1 MKSLLLYV
9 EKWYFCLNLFYVAL
23 LQISSHTLYK
33 ILLCLLVV
41 GVVVYL
47 LPRAGSFQYEIQA
60 GKPWQ
65 YETLLAPYDFP
76 IQKTEDEL
84 EEERIRLKANIPR
97 YFSVNQLVMPA
108 LFDAFDQYVAAL
120 PASEVSN
127 ALFVNWRTT
136 IEAMY
141 SIGVV
146 SFSETLFEEEVALVN
161 NTRKKT
167 IKLTD
172 LYADIDVKNELE
184 NQLTEAGTG
193 ILSDASMQYLLSL
206 ITPNV
211 SYDETLTAQFH
222 SEALAGIVPIRGLV
236 TKGTRII
243 AKGEVVEGEKLK
255 ILQSLQLEYE
265 SQTWTQ
271 SNTAWIILGYTLLVS
286 VPVLL
291 LFVFLWRTRPLVFE
305 NNKRIT
311 FLCVIILLM
320 VLLTKAVVDV
330 NPLYVYA
337 VPICM
342 LPLLMRTFFDTRIA
356 LFSLMIALFLLAFLV
371 PNSFEFMF
379 LQMMAGILAS
389 LTVNDLYRRAKLFIS
404 VGLIVGLYVVS
415 YIAFTL
421 IHDGNLNQLSYDVL
435 LLFVV
440 NGLAILFVQPLIYI
454 FEKVFGLVSD
464 ASLLELSDTNSKL
477 LRELADK
484 APGTFQHSLQVANI
498 AEAAANA
505 IDANT
510 LLTRVGALYHDI
522 GKMKNPVFFS
532 ENQASYSPH
541 DDLSSGVSAKIIIEH
556 VLHGITLARKAKLPD
571 RVIDFIRTHHGTT
584 TVLYF
589 YQQAKQNNVKVAVE
603 QFQYPGP
610 KPFSKETAIVM
621 ISDGVE
627 AASKSLKEPTAEKI
641 IAFIDKIVQRLMDE
655 KQFLAADITL
665 REIETIKK
673 VLVEKL
679 ISSYH
684 LRVAYPE

>member
-1 MKSLLLYV
+1 MS
-9 EKWYFCLNLFYVAL
+9 LFYRFQA
-23 LQISSHTLYK
+23 ILYK
-33 ILLCLLVV
+33 ILLFLFVV

-76 IQKTEDEL
+76 IQKTADEL
-84 EEERIRLKANIPR
+84 EEERTRLKANIPR
-97 YFSVNQLVMPA
+97 YFSVDQEVLPA
-108 LFDAFDQYVAAL
+108 VFDAFDQYVAAL
-120 PASEVSN
+120 PANEASN

-141 SIGVV
+141 TIGVV
-146 SFSETLFEEEVALVN
+146 SFSETLFEEEIALVN
-161 NTRKKT
+161 NTKKKT

-184 NQLTEAGTG
+184 NQLIEAGTG

-211 SYDETLTAQFH
+211 SYDETLTAQFR
-222 SEALAGIVPIRGLV
+222 SEALAGIVSIRGLV

-271 SNTAWIILGYTLLVS
+271 TNTAWIILGYTLLVS

-320 VLLTKAVVDV
+320 VLLTKTVVDV

-342 LPLLMRTFFDTRIA
+342 LPLLLRTFFDTRIA

-541 DDLSSGVSAKIIIEH
+541 DDLSSEVSAKIIIEH

-571 RVIDFIRTHHGTT
+571 RVVDFIRTHHGTT

-589 YQQAKQNNVKVAVE
+589 YQQAKQNNDEVAIE

-641 IAFIDKIVQRLMDE
+641 NAFVDKIVQRLMDE

>member
-1 MKSLLLYV
+1 MS
-9 EKWYFCLNLFYVAL
+9 LFYRFQA
-23 LQISSHTLYK
+23 ILYK

-76 IQKTEDEL
+76 IQKTQVEL
-84 EEERIRLKANIPR
+84 EEERTRLKANIPR
-97 YFSVNQLVMPA
+97 YFSVSQEVVPTVM
-108 LFDAFDQYVAAL
+108 DAFDQYVAAL
-120 PASEVSN
+120 PASEASN
-127 ALFVNWRTT
+127 ALFINWRTT

-141 SIGVV
+141 EIGVV

-161 NTRKKT
+161 STRKKT
-167 IKLTD
+167 IKLGD
-172 LYADIDVKNELE
+172 LYADVDVKNALE
-184 NQLTEAGTG
+184 NQLTEAGLG
-193 ILSDASMQYLLSL
+193 VLSDASIQYLFSL

-211 SYDETLTAQFH
+211 SYDEALTAQFRT
-222 SEALAGIVPIRGLV
+222 EAVAGIVPIRGLV

-271 SNTAWIILGYTLLVS
+271 SNTAWIILGYALLVII
-286 VPVLL
+286 PVLL

-305 NNKRIT
+305 NNKRTT
-311 FLCVIILLM
+311 FLCVNILLM
-320 VLLTKAVVDV
+320 VLLTKVVVDV

-342 LPLLMRTFFDTRIA
+342 LPLLLRTFFDTRIA
-356 LFSLMIALFLLAFLV
+356 LFSLMIALFLIAFLV

-505 IDANT
+505 IGANT

-541 DDLSSGVSAKIIIEH
+541 DDLSSEVSAKIIIEH

-571 RVIDFIRTHHGTT
+571 RVVDFIRTHHGTT

-589 YQQAKQNNVKVAVE
+589 YQQAKQNNVEVDIE

-641 IAFIDKIVQRLMDE
+641 IVFVDKIVQRLMDE
-655 KQFLAADITL
+655 KQFLEANITL

>member
-1 MKSLLLYV
+1 MS
-9 EKWYFCLNLFYVAL
+9 LFYRFQA
-23 LQISSHTLYK
+23 ILYK
-33 ILLCLLVV
+33 ILLFLFVV

-76 IQKTEDEL
+76 IQKTADEL
-84 EEERIRLKANIPR
+84 EEERTRLKANIPR
-97 YFSVNQLVMPA
+97 YFSVDQEVLPA
-108 LFDAFDQYVAAL
+108 VFDAFDQYVAAL
-120 PASEVSN
+120 PANEASN

-141 SIGVV
+141 TIGVV
-146 SFSETLFEEEVALVN
+146 SFSETLFEEEIALVN

-184 NQLTEAGTG
+184 NQLIEAGTG

-206 ITPNV
+206 IMPNV
-211 SYDETLTAQFH
+211 SYDETLTAQFR
-222 SEALAGIVPIRGLV
+222 SEALAGIVSIRGLV

-271 SNTAWIILGYTLLVS
+271 TNTAWIILGYTLLVS

-320 VLLTKAVVDV
+320 VLLTKTVVDV

-342 LPLLMRTFFDTRIA
+342 LPLLLRTFFDTRIA

-541 DDLSSGVSAKIIIEH
+541 DDLSSEVSAKIIIEH

-571 RVIDFIRTHHGTT
+571 RVVDFIRTHHGTT

-589 YQQAKQNNVKVAVE
+589 YQQAKQNNDEVAIE

-641 IAFIDKIVQRLMDE
+641 NAFVDKIVQRLMDE

>member
-1 MKSLLLYV
+1 MS
-9 EKWYFCLNLFYVAL
+9 LFYRFQA
-23 LQISSHTLYK
+23 ILYK
-33 ILLCLLVV
+33 TLLCFFVV
-41 GVVVYL
+41 AMVVYL

-76 IQKTEDEL
+76 IQKTQDEL
-84 EEERIRLKANIPR
+84 EEEETSLKAKIPR
-97 YFSVNQLVMPA
+97 YFSVNQDVLPTI
-108 LFDAFDQYVAAL
+108 LDSFDQYVAEL
-120 PASEVSN
+120 PASEPSN

-136 IEAMY
+136 IETMY
-141 SIGVV
+141 GLGVV

-161 NTRKKT
+161 NTIKKI

-172 LYADIDVKNELE
+172 LYTDIELKNELE
-184 NQLTEAGTG
+184 NQLSETSLN
-193 ILSDASMQYLLSL
+193 ILSDASAQYLFSL
-206 ITPNV
+206 LIPNV
-211 SYDETLTAQFH
+211 SYNETLTTQFR
-222 SEALAGIVPIRGLV
+222 SEAVAGIVPIRGLV

-255 ILQSLQLEYE
+255 ILQSLQLEFE

-271 SNTAWIILGYTLLVS
+271 SNTAWIILGYALLVII
-286 VPVLL
+286 PVLL

-305 NNKRIT
+305 NNKRTT
-311 FLCVIILLM
+311 FLCVNILLM
-320 VLLTKAVVDV
+320 VLLTKVVVDV

-342 LPLLMRTFFDTRIA
+342 LPLLVRTFFDTRMA
-356 LFSLMIALFLLAFLV
+356 LFSLMIALFLIAFLV

-435 LLFVV
+435 LLFVI

-505 IDANT
+505 IGANT

-541 DDLSSGVSAKIIIEH
+541 DDLSSEVSAKIIIEH
-556 VLHGITLARKAKLPD
+556 VLHGITLARKSKLPD
-571 RVIDFIRTHHGTT
+571 RVVDFIRTHHGTT

-589 YQQAKQNNVKVAVE
+589 YQQAKQNNVEVDIE

-627 AASKSLKEPTAEKI
+627 AASKSLKEPTADKI
-641 IAFIDKIVQRLMDE
+641 ISFVDKIVQRLMDE
-655 KQFLAADITL
+655 KQFMEANITL

>member
-1 MKSLLLYV
+1 MS
-9 EKWYFCLNLFYVAL
+9 FFYRFQV
-23 LQISSHTLYK
+23 ILYK
-33 ILLCLLVV
+33 TLLCLLVV

-76 IQKTEDEL
+76 IQKTQDEL
-84 EEERIRLKANIPR
+84 EEEETSLKEKIPR
-97 YFSVNQLVMPA
+97 YFSVNQDILPTI
-108 LFDAFDQYVAAL
+108 LDSFDQYVAEL
-120 PASEVSN
+120 SASEPSN

-136 IEAMY
+136 IETMY
-141 SIGVV
+141 GLGVV

-161 NTRKKT
+161 NTIKKT

-172 LYADIDVKNELE
+172 LYTDIELKNELQ
-184 NQLTEAGTG
+184 NQLSETSLR
-193 ILSDASMQYLLSL
+193 ILSDASIQYLFAL

-211 SYDETLTAQFH
+211 SYDETLTTQFR
-222 SEALAGIVPIRGLV
+222 SEAVAGIVPIRGLV

-255 ILQSLQLEYE
+255 ILQSLQLEFE

-271 SNTAWIILGYTLLVS
+271 SNTAWIILGYALLVII
-286 VPVLL
+286 PVLL

-305 NNKRIT
+305 NNKRTT
-311 FLCVIILLM
+311 FLCVNILLM
-320 VLLTKAVVDV
+320 VLLTKVVVDV

-342 LPLLMRTFFDTRIA
+342 LPLLLRTFFDTRIA
-356 LFSLMIALFLLAFLV
+356 LFSLMIALFLIAFLV

-435 LLFVV
+435 LLFVI

-464 ASLLELSDTNSKL
+464 ASLLELSDTNSKI

-505 IDANT
+505 IGANT

-541 DDLSSGVSAKIIIEH
+541 DDLSSEVSAKIIVEH
-556 VLHGITLARKAKLPD
+556 VLHGITLARKSKLPD
-571 RVIDFIRTHHGTT
+571 RVVDFIRTHHGTT

-589 YQQAKQNNVKVAVE
+589 YQQAKQNNVEVDIE

-627 AASKSLKEPTAEKI
+627 AASKSLKEPTADKI
-641 IAFIDKIVQRLMDE
+641 ISFVDKIIQRLMDE
-655 KQFLAADITL
+655 KQFMEANITL

-673 VLVEKL
+673 VLVDKL

-684 LRVAYPE
+684 LRVAYHE

>member
-1 MKSLLLYV
+1 ML
-9 EKWYFCLNLFYVAL
+9 LFYRYQAAF
-23 LQISSHTLYK
+23 YRAF
-33 ILLCLLVV
+33 LCLFTTA
-41 GVVVYL
+41 VVVYV
-47 LPRAGSFQYEIQA
+47 LPRGASFQYEIQE

-76 IQKTEDEL
+76 IQKSKEEL
-84 EEERIRLKANIPR
+84 SREREALEANVPR
-97 YFSVNQLVMPA
+97 YFIYQNKTLSSVLSV
-108 LFDAFDQYVAAL
+108 FDQYVATL
-120 PASEVSN
+120 PATPEFN
-127 ALFVNWRTT
+127 AILINWRTVLEEIYAKGVLADT
-136 IEAMY
+136 EILIENE
-141 SIGVV
+141 SIALVHDTRQTNV
-146 SFSETLFEEEVALVN
+146 LISDLFSEREAKEDLVKQLALFG
-161 NTRKKT
+161 
-167 IKLTD
+167 TD
-172 LYADIDVKNELE
+172 V
-184 NQLTEAGTG
+184 
-193 ILSDASMQYLLSL
+193 LSESSLQYLLSL
-206 ITPNV
+206 VVPNI
-211 SYDETLTAQFH
+211 SYNDALTRQFKA
-222 SEALAGIVPIRGLV
+222 EATAGVVLVRGLV

-243 AKGEVVEGEKLK
+243 AKGEVVEGEKLQK
-255 ILQSLQLEYE
+255 LQSLQQEFE

-271 SNTAWIILGYTLLVS
+271 TNTIWIILGYSLLVFI
-286 VPVLL
+286 PVLL
-291 LFVFLWRTRPLVFE
+291 LFVFLWRTRPTVFE
-305 NNKRIT
+305 NNKRLT
-311 FLCVIILLM
+311 FLCVNVLLM

-330 NPLYVYA
+330 DPQYVYA

-356 LFSLMIALFLLAFLV
+356 LFALMITLFLIAFLV
-371 PNSFEFMF
+371 PNSYEFIY
-379 LQMMAGILAS
+379 LQIMAGILAS

-404 VGLIVGLYVVS
+404 VGLIVGLYAVS
-415 YIAFTL
+415 YVAFTL
-421 IHDGNLNQLSYDVL
+421 IHDGNLLQLSYDVL
-435 LLFVV
+435 LLFVI

-464 ASLLELSDTNSKL
+464 VSLLELSDTNSKL

-505 IDANT
+505 IGANT

-541 DDLSSGVSAKIIIEH
+541 DELEPEVSAKIIIDH
-556 VLHGITLARKAKLPD
+556 VLNGITSARKAKLPD

-589 YQQAKQNNVKVAVE
+589 LQQAQQGNPEIDVE

-641 IAFIDKIVQRLMDE
+641 IAFVDKIVNRLLAE
-655 KQFLAADITL
+655 KQFLEANITL
-665 REIETIKK
+665 REIETVKQ
-673 VLVEKL
+673 VLAKKL

-684 LRVAYPE
+684 LRVSYPE

>member
-1 MKSLLLYV
+1 MS
-9 EKWYFCLNLFYVAL
+9 LFYRFQA
-23 LQISSHTLYK
+23 ILYK
-33 ILLCLLVV
+33 ILLCLFVV

-76 IQKTEDEL
+76 IQKTQVEL
-84 EEERIRLKANIPR
+84 EEERTRLKANIPR
-97 YFSVNQLVMPA
+97 YFSVNQEVLPTV
-108 LFDAFDQYVAAL
+108 LDAFDQYVAAL
-120 PASEVSN
+120 PASEASN
-127 ALFVNWRTT
+127 ALFINWRTT

-141 SIGVV
+141 DIGVV

-161 NTRKKT
+161 STRKKT
-167 IKLTD
+167 IKLGD
-172 LYADIDVKNELE
+172 LYADIDVKNALK
-184 NQLTEAGTG
+184 NQLAEAGLG
-193 ILSDASMQYLLSL
+193 ILSDASIQYLLSL

-211 SYDETLTAQFH
+211 SYDEALTTQFRT
-222 SEALAGIVPIRGLV
+222 EAVAGIVPIRGLV

-271 SNTAWIILGYTLLVS
+271 SNTAWIILGYALLVII
-286 VPVLL
+286 PVLL

-305 NNKRIT
+305 NNKRTT
-311 FLCVIILLM
+311 FLCVNILLI
-320 VLLTKAVVDV
+320 VLLTKVVVDV
-330 NPLYVYA
+330 NPLYAYA

-342 LPLLMRTFFDTRIA
+342 LPLLLRTFFDTRIA
-356 LFSLMIALFLLAFLV
+356 LFSLMIALFLIAFLV

-415 YIAFTL
+415 HIAFTL
-421 IHDGNLNQLSYDVL
+421 IHDGNLNQLSYEVL

-505 IDANT
+505 IGANT

-541 DDLSSGVSAKIIIEH
+541 DDLSSEVSANIIIEH

-571 RVIDFIRTHHGTT
+571 RVVDFIRTHHGTT

-589 YQQAKQNNVKVAVE
+589 YQQAKQNNVEVDIE
-603 QFQYPGP
+603 EFQYPGP

-627 AASKSLKEPTAEKI
+627 AASKSLKEPTTEKI
-641 IAFIDKIVQRLMDE
+641 IAFVDKIVQRLMDE
-655 KQFLAADITL
+655 KQFLEANITL

-673 VLVEKL
+673 VLIEKL

>member
-1 MKSLLLYV
+1 M
-9 EKWYFCLNLFYVAL
+9 
-23 LQISSHTLYK
+23 
-33 ILLCLLVV
+33 
-41 GVVVYL
+41 
-47 LPRAGSFQYEIQA
+47 
-60 GKPWQ
+60 
-65 YETLLAPYDFP
+65 
-76 IQKTEDEL
+76 
-84 EEERIRLKANIPR
+84 
-97 YFSVNQLVMPA
+97 
-108 LFDAFDQYVAAL
+108 DAFDQYVAAL
-120 PASEVSN
+120 PASEASN
-127 ALFVNWRTT
+127 ALFINWRTT

-141 SIGVV
+141 EIGVV

-161 NTRKKT
+161 STRKKT
-167 IKLTD
+167 IKLGD
-172 LYADIDVKNELE
+172 LYADVDVKNALE
-184 NQLTEAGTG
+184 NQLTEAGLG
-193 ILSDASMQYLLSL
+193 VLSDASIQYLFSL

-211 SYDETLTAQFH
+211 SYDEALTAQFRT
-222 SEALAGIVPIRGLV
+222 EAVAGIVPIRGLV

-271 SNTAWIILGYTLLVS
+271 SNTAWIILGYALLVII
-286 VPVLL
+286 PVLL

-305 NNKRIT
+305 NNKRTT
-311 FLCVIILLM
+311 FLCVNILLM
-320 VLLTKAVVDV
+320 VLLTKVVVDV

-342 LPLLMRTFFDTRIA
+342 LPLLLRTFFDTRIA
-356 LFSLMIALFLLAFLV
+356 LFSLMIALFLIAFLV

-421 IHDGNLNQLSYDVL
+421 IHDGNLIQLSYDVL

-505 IDANT
+505 IGANT

-541 DDLSSGVSAKIIIEH
+541 DDLSSEVSAKIIIEH

-571 RVIDFIRTHHGTT
+571 RVVDFIRTHHGTT

-589 YQQAKQNNVKVAVE
+589 YQQAKQNNVEVDIE

-641 IAFIDKIVQRLMDE
+641 IVFVDKIVQRLMDE
-655 KQFLAADITL
+655 KQFLEANITL

>member
-1 MKSLLLYV
+1 MS
-9 EKWYFCLNLFYVAL
+9 LFYRFQA
-23 LQISSHTLYK
+23 ILYK

-76 IQKTEDEL
+76 IQKTQVEL
-84 EEERIRLKANIPR
+84 EEERTRLKANIPR
-97 YFSVNQLVMPA
+97 YFSVSQEVVPNVM
-108 LFDAFDQYVAAL
+108 DAFDQYVAAL
-120 PASEVSN
+120 PASEASN
-127 ALFVNWRTT
+127 ALFINWRTT

-141 SIGVV
+141 DIGVV

-161 NTRKKT
+161 STRKKN
-167 IKLTD
+167 IKLGD
-172 LYADIDVKNELE
+172 LYADVDVKNALE
-184 NQLTEAGTG
+184 NQLTEAGLG
-193 ILSDASMQYLLSL
+193 VLSDASIQYLFSL

-211 SYDETLTAQFH
+211 SYDEALTAQFRT
-222 SEALAGIVPIRGLV
+222 EAVAGIVPIRGLV

-255 ILQSLQLEYE
+255 ILQSHQLEYE

-271 SNTAWIILGYTLLVS
+271 SNTAWIILGYALLVII
-286 VPVLL
+286 PVLL

-305 NNKRIT
+305 NNKRTT
-311 FLCVIILLM
+311 FLCVNILLM
-320 VLLTKAVVDV
+320 VLLTKVVVDV

-342 LPLLMRTFFDTRIA
+342 LPLLLRTFFDTRIA
-356 LFSLMIALFLLAFLV
+356 LFSLMIALFLIAFLV

-435 LLFVV
+435 LLFIV

-505 IDANT
+505 IGANT

-532 ENQASYSPH
+532 ENQVSYSPH
-541 DDLSSGVSAKIIIEH
+541 DDLSSNVSAKIIIEH

-571 RVIDFIRTHHGTT
+571 RVVDFIRTHHGTT

-589 YQQAKQNNVKVAVE
+589 YQQAKQNNVEVDIE

-641 IAFIDKIVQRLMDE
+641 IVFVDKIVQRLMDE
-655 KQFLAADITL
+655 KQFLEANITL

>member
-1 MKSLLLYV
+1 MP
-9 EKWYFCLNLFYVAL
+9 LFYRFQA
-23 LQISSHTLYK
+23 ILYK
-33 ILLCLLVV
+33 TLLCLFVV

-76 IQKTEDEL
+76 IQKTQDEL
-84 EEERIRLKANIPR
+84 EEEETSLKAKIPR
-97 YFSVNQLVMPA
+97 YFSVNQDVLPTI
-108 LFDAFDQYVAAL
+108 LDSFDQYVAEL
-120 PASEVSN
+120 PASETSN

-136 IEAMY
+136 IETMY
-141 SIGVV
+141 GLGVV

-161 NTRKKT
+161 ITRKKT
-167 IKLTD
+167 IKLAD
-172 LYADIDVKNELE
+172 LYTDIELKNELE
-184 NQLTEAGTG
+184 NQLSEISLG
-193 ILSDASMQYLLSL
+193 ILSDASIQYLFSL

-211 SYDETLTAQFH
+211 SYDETLTTQFR
-222 SEALAGIVPIRGLV
+222 SEAVAGIVPIRGLV

-255 ILQSLQLEYE
+255 ILQSLQLEFE

-271 SNTAWIILGYTLLVS
+271 SNTAWIILGYALLVII
-286 VPVLL
+286 PVLL

-305 NNKRIT
+305 NNKRTT
-311 FLCVIILLM
+311 FLCVNILLM
-320 VLLTKAVVDV
+320 VLLTKVVVDV

-342 LPLLMRTFFDTRIA
+342 LPLLLRTFFDTRIA
-356 LFSLMIALFLLAFLV
+356 LFSLMIALFLIAFLV

-435 LLFVV
+435 LLFVI

-505 IDANT
+505 IGANT

-541 DDLSSGVSAKIIIEH
+541 DDLSSEVSAKIIIEH
-556 VLHGITLARKAKLPD
+556 VLHGITLARKSKLPD
-571 RVIDFIRTHHGTT
+571 RVVDFVRTHHGTT

-589 YQQAKQNNVKVAVE
+589 YQQAKQNNVEVDIE

-627 AASKSLKEPTAEKI
+627 AASKSLKEPTADKI
-641 IAFIDKIVQRLMDE
+641 ISFVDKIVQRLMDE
-655 KQFLAADITL
+655 KQFMEANITL

-673 VLVEKL
+673 VLVDKL

>member
-1 MKSLLLYV
+1 MS
-9 EKWYFCLNLFYVAL
+9 LFYRFQA
-23 LQISSHTLYK
+23 ILYK

-76 IQKTEDEL
+76 IQKTQVEL
-84 EEERIRLKANIPR
+84 EEERTRLKANIPR
-97 YFSVNQLVMPA
+97 YFSVSQEVVPTVM
-108 LFDAFDQYVAAL
+108 DAFDQYVAAL
-120 PASEVSN
+120 PASEASN
-127 ALFVNWRTT
+127 ALFINWRTT

-141 SIGVV
+141 EIGVV

-161 NTRKKT
+161 STRKKT
-167 IKLTD
+167 IKLGD
-172 LYADIDVKNELE
+172 LYADVDVKNALE
-184 NQLTEAGTG
+184 NQLTEAGLG
-193 ILSDASMQYLLSL
+193 VLSDASIQYLFSL

-211 SYDETLTAQFH
+211 SYDEALTAQFRT
-222 SEALAGIVPIRGLV
+222 EAVAGIVPIRGLV

-271 SNTAWIILGYTLLVS
+271 SNTAWIILGYALLVII
-286 VPVLL
+286 PVLL

-305 NNKRIT
+305 NNKRTT
-311 FLCVIILLM
+311 FLCVNILLM
-320 VLLTKAVVDV
+320 VLLTKVVVDV
-330 NPLYVYA
+330 DPLYVYA

-342 LPLLMRTFFDTRIA
+342 LPLLLRTFFDTRIA
-356 LFSLMIALFLLAFLV
+356 LFSLMIALFLIAFLV

-421 IHDGNLNQLSYDVL
+421 IHDGNLIQLSYDVL

-541 DDLSSGVSAKIIIEH
+541 DDLSSEVSAKIIIEH

-571 RVIDFIRTHHGTT
+571 RVVDFIRTHHGTT

-589 YQQAKQNNVKVAVE
+589 YQQAKQDNVEVDIE

-610 KPFSKETAIVM
+610 KPFSTETAIVM

-641 IAFIDKIVQRLMDE
+641 IAFVDKIVQRLMDE
-655 KQFLAADITL
+655 KQFLEANITL

>member
-1 MKSLLLYV
+1 MS
-9 EKWYFCLNLFYVAL
+9 LFYRFQA
-23 LQISSHTLYK
+23 ILYK
-33 ILLCLLVV
+33 ILLCLFVV

-76 IQKTEDEL
+76 IQKTQVEL
-84 EEERIRLKANIPR
+84 EEERSRLKANIPR
-97 YFSVNQLVMPA
+97 YFTVNQDVVPTVL
-108 LFDAFDQYVAAL
+108 DAFDQYVAAL
-120 PASEVSN
+120 PASEASN
-127 ALFVNWRTT
+127 ALFINWRTT

-141 SIGVV
+141 DIGVV

-161 NTRKKT
+161 STRKKT
-167 IKLTD
+167 IKLGD
-172 LYADIDVKNELE
+172 LYADVDVKNALE
-184 NQLTEAGTG
+184 NQLTEAGLG
-193 ILSDASMQYLLSL
+193 VLSDASIQYLFSL

-211 SYDETLTAQFH
+211 SYDEALTAQFRT
-222 SEALAGIVPIRGLV
+222 EAVAGIVPIRGLV

-271 SNTAWIILGYTLLVS
+271 SNTAWIILGYALLVII
-286 VPVLL
+286 PVLL

-305 NNKRIT
+305 NNKRTT
-311 FLCVIILLM
+311 FLCVNILLM
-320 VLLTKAVVDV
+320 VLLTKVVVDV

-342 LPLLMRTFFDTRIA
+342 LPLLLRTFFDTRIA
-356 LFSLMIALFLLAFLV
+356 LFSLMIALFLIAFLV

-505 IDANT
+505 IGANT

-541 DDLSSGVSAKIIIEH
+541 DDLSSEVSAKIIIEH

-571 RVIDFIRTHHGTT
+571 RVVDFIRTHHGTT

-589 YQQAKQNNVKVAVE
+589 YQQAKQNNVEVDIE

-641 IAFIDKIVQRLMDE
+641 IVFVDKIVQRLMDE
-655 KQFLAADITL
+655 KQFLEANITL

>member
-1 MKSLLLYV
+1 MS
-9 EKWYFCLNLFYVAL
+9 LFYRFQA
-23 LQISSHTLYK
+23 ILYK
-33 ILLCLLVV
+33 ILLFLFVV

-76 IQKTEDEL
+76 IQKTADEL
-84 EEERIRLKANIPR
+84 EEERTRLKANIPR
-97 YFSVNQLVMPA
+97 YFSVDQEVLPA
-108 LFDAFDQYVAAL
+108 VFDAFDQYVAAL
-120 PASEVSN
+120 PANEASN

-141 SIGVV
+141 AIGVV
-146 SFSETLFEEEVALVN
+146 SFSETLFEEEIALVN

-184 NQLTEAGTG
+184 NQLIEAGTG

-211 SYDETLTAQFH
+211 SYDETLTAQFR
-222 SEALAGIVPIRGLV
+222 SEALAGIVSIRGLV

-271 SNTAWIILGYTLLVS
+271 TNTAWIILGYTLLVS

-320 VLLTKAVVDV
+320 VLLTKTVVDV

-342 LPLLMRTFFDTRIA
+342 LPLLLRTFFDTRIA

-541 DDLSSGVSAKIIIEH
+541 DDLSSEVSAKIIIEH

-571 RVIDFIRTHHGTT
+571 RVVDFIRTHHGTT

-589 YQQAKQNNVKVAVE
+589 YQQAKQNNDEVAIE

-641 IAFIDKIVQRLMDE
+641 NAFVDKIVQRLMDE

-684 LRVAYPE
+684 LRVSYPE

>member
-1 MKSLLLYV
+1 MS
-9 EKWYFCLNLFYVAL
+9 LFYRFQA
-23 LQISSHTLYK
+23 ILYK
-33 ILLCLLVV
+33 ILLCLFVV

-76 IQKTEDEL
+76 IQKTQVEL
-84 EEERIRLKANIPR
+84 EEERTRLKANIPR
-97 YFSVNQLVMPA
+97 YFSVNQEVLPTV
-108 LFDAFDQYVAAL
+108 LDAFDQYVAAL
-120 PASEVSN
+120 PASEASN
-127 ALFVNWRTT
+127 ALFINWRTT

-141 SIGVV
+141 DIGVV

-161 NTRKKT
+161 STRKKT
-167 IKLTD
+167 IKLGD
-172 LYADIDVKNELE
+172 LYADIDVKNALK
-184 NQLTEAGTG
+184 NQLAEAGLG
-193 ILSDASMQYLLSL
+193 ILSDASIQYLLSL

-211 SYDETLTAQFH
+211 SYDEALTTQFRT
-222 SEALAGIVPIRGLV
+222 EAVAGIVPIRGLV

-271 SNTAWIILGYTLLVS
+271 SNTAWIILGYALLVII
-286 VPVLL
+286 PVLL
-291 LFVFLWRTRPLVFE
+291 LFVFLWRKRPLVFE
-305 NNKRIT
+305 NNKRTT
-311 FLCVIILLM
+311 FLCVNILLI
-320 VLLTKAVVDV
+320 VLLTKVVVDV
-330 NPLYVYA
+330 NPLYAYA

-342 LPLLMRTFFDTRIA
+342 LPLLLRTFFDTRIA
-356 LFSLMIALFLLAFLV
+356 LFSLMIALFLIAFLV

-415 YIAFTL
+415 HIAFTL

-505 IDANT
+505 IGANT

-541 DDLSSGVSAKIIIEH
+541 DDLSSEVSANIIIEH

-571 RVIDFIRTHHGTT
+571 RVVDFIRTHHGTT

-589 YQQAKQNNVKVAVE
+589 YQQAKQNNVEVDIE
-603 QFQYPGP
+603 EFQYPGP

-641 IAFIDKIVQRLMDE
+641 IAFVDKIVQRLMDE
-655 KQFLAADITL
+655 KQFLEANITL

>member
-1 MKSLLLYV
+1 MS
-9 EKWYFCLNLFYVAL
+9 LFYRFQA
-23 LQISSHTLYK
+23 ILYK

-76 IQKTEDEL
+76 IQKTQVEL
-84 EEERIRLKANIPR
+84 EEERTRLKANIPR
-97 YFSVNQLVMPA
+97 YFSVSQEVVPTVM
-108 LFDAFDQYVAAL
+108 DAFDQYVAAL
-120 PASEVSN
+120 PASEASN
-127 ALFVNWRTT
+127 ALFINWRTT

-141 SIGVV
+141 EIGVV

-161 NTRKKT
+161 STRKKT
-167 IKLTD
+167 IKLGD
-172 LYADIDVKNELE
+172 LYADVDVKNALE
-184 NQLTEAGTG
+184 NQLTEAGLG
-193 ILSDASMQYLLSL
+193 VLSDASIQYLFSL

-211 SYDETLTAQFH
+211 SYDEALTAQFRT
-222 SEALAGIVPIRGLV
+222 EAVAGIVPIRGLV

-271 SNTAWIILGYTLLVS
+271 SNTAWIILGYALLVII
-286 VPVLL
+286 PVLL

-305 NNKRIT
+305 NNKRTT
-311 FLCVIILLM
+311 FLCVNILLM
-320 VLLTKAVVDV
+320 VLLTKVVVDV

-342 LPLLMRTFFDTRIA
+342 LPLLLRTFFDTRIA
-356 LFSLMIALFLLAFLV
+356 LFSLMIALFLIAFLV

-505 IDANT
+505 IGANT

-541 DDLSSGVSAKIIIEH
+541 DDLSSEVSAKIIIEH

-571 RVIDFIRTHHGTT
+571 RVVDFIRTHHGTT

-589 YQQAKQNNVKVAVE
+589 YQQAKQNNVEVDIE
-603 QFQYPGP
+603 EFQYPGP

-641 IAFIDKIVQRLMDE
+641 IVFVDKIVQRLMDE
-655 KQFLAADITL
+655 KQFLEANITL

>member
-1 MKSLLLYV
+1 M
-9 EKWYFCLNLFYVAL
+9 CL
-23 LQISSHTLYK
+23 
-33 ILLCLLVV
+33 
-41 GVVVYL
+41 VY
-47 LPRAGSFQYEIQA
+47 
-60 GKPWQ
+60 
-65 YETLLAPYDFP
+65 
-76 IQKTEDEL
+76 
-84 EEERIRLKANIPR
+84 
-97 YFSVNQLVMPA
+97 
-108 LFDAFDQYVAAL
+108 
-120 PASEVSN
+120 
-127 ALFVNWRTT
+127 
-136 IEAMY
+136 
-141 SIGVV
+141 
-146 SFSETLFEEEVALVN
+146 
-161 NTRKKT
+161 
-167 IKLTD
+167 
-172 LYADIDVKNELE
+172 
-184 NQLTEAGTG
+184 
-193 ILSDASMQYLLSL
+193 
-206 ITPNV
+206 
-211 SYDETLTAQFH
+211 
-222 SEALAGIVPIRGLV
+222 
-236 TKGTRII
+236 I
-243 AKGEVVEGEKLK
+243 AHL
-255 ILQSLQLEYE
+255 
-265 SQTWTQ
+265 
-271 SNTAWIILGYTLLVS
+271 
-286 VPVLL
+286 VLL

-305 NNKRIT
+305 NNKRTT
-311 FLCVIILLM
+311 FLCVNILLM
-320 VLLTKAVVDV
+320 VLLTKVVVDV

-342 LPLLMRTFFDTRIA
+342 LPLLLRTFFDTRIA
-356 LFSLMIALFLLAFLV
+356 LFSLMIALFLIAFLV

-505 IDANT
+505 IGANT

-541 DDLSSGVSAKIIIEH
+541 DDLSSEVSAKIIIEH

-571 RVIDFIRTHHGTT
+571 RVVDFIRTHHGTT

-589 YQQAKQNNVKVAVE
+589 YQQAKQNNVEVDIE

-641 IAFIDKIVQRLMDE
+641 IVFVDKIVQRLMDE
-655 KQFLAADITL
+655 KQFLEANITL

>member
-1 MKSLLLYV
+1 MK
-9 EKWYFCLNLFYVAL
+9 FFYRYQSNVYKAL
-23 LQISSHTLYK
+23 LCAVTVAI
-33 ILLCLLVV
+33 
-41 GVVVYL
+41 VVYL
-47 LPRAGSFQYEIQA
+47 LPRGASFQFEIQP

-76 IQKTEDEL
+76 IQKTQQEIAL
-84 EEERIRLKANIPR
+84 EKQALESKVPR
-97 YFSVNQLVMPA
+97 YFSLKNETATQVL
-108 LFDAFDQYVAAL
+108 
-120 PASEVSN
+120 ASYDEYTKTFPNSPEYT
-127 ALFVNWRTT
+127 ALFVQWRLTLEESYAKGIVST
-136 IEAMY
+136 SEMLSADE
-141 SIGVV
+141 SVAVV
-146 SFSETLFEEEVALVN
+146 NGTRQSTLRLQELYTVEEVKKMLINYLDTFGGDIVSEQSLQLVLAMVVPN
-161 NTRKKT
+161 MFF
-167 IKLTD
+167 
-172 LYADIDVKNELE
+172 DV
-184 NQLTEAGTG
+184 
-193 ILSDASMQYLLSL
+193 
-206 ITPNV
+206 
-211 SYDETLTAQFH
+211 TLTSQFIL
-222 SEALAGIVPIRGLV
+222 EAVSSILPIRGLV

-243 AKGEVVEGEKLK
+243 AKGEVVEGEKLQK
-255 ILQSLQLEYE
+255 LRSLQQEFE

-271 SNTAWIILGYTLLVS
+271 TNTLWIIFGYALLVFI
-286 VPVLL
+286 PVML
-291 LFVFLWRTRPLVFE
+291 LFVFLWRTRPSVFE
-305 NNKRIT
+305 NNKRLT
-311 FLCVIILLM
+311 FLCVNILLM
-320 VLLTKAVVDV
+320 VLLTKVVMDV
-330 NPLYVYA
+330 NSQYIYA

-356 LFSLMIALFLLAFLV
+356 LFALMISLFLIAFLV
-371 PNSFEFMF
+371 PNSFEFVY
-379 LQMMAGILAS
+379 LQIMAGILAS

-404 VGLIVGLYVVS
+404 VGLIISLYVVS

-421 IHDGNLNQLSYDVL
+421 IHDGNLGQLSSTVL
-435 LLFVV
+435 MLFLV
-440 NGLAILFVQPLIYI
+440 NGLALLFVQPLIYI
-454 FEKVFGLVSD
+454 FEKLFGLISD

-532 ENQASYSPH
+532 ENQSAYSPH
-541 DDLSSGVSAKIIIEH
+541 DELTPEVSAKVIIDH
-556 VLHGITLARKAKLPD
+556 VLNGIILARKSKLPD

-589 YQQAKQNNVKVAVE
+589 LQKAQQNIPDVDTE
-603 QFQYPGP
+603 LFQYPGP

-627 AASKSLKEPTAEKI
+627 AASKSLKDPTAEKI
-641 IAFIDKIVQRLMDE
+641 IAFVDKIVQRLMDE
-655 KQFLAADITL
+655 KQFLEANITF
-665 REIETIKK
+665 REIETVKK

>member
-1 MKSLLLYV
+1 MS
-9 EKWYFCLNLFYVAL
+9 LFYRFQA
-23 LQISSHTLYK
+23 ILYK
-33 ILLCLLVV
+33 TLLCLFVV

-76 IQKTEDEL
+76 IQKTQDEL
-84 EEERIRLKANIPR
+84 EEEETSLKAKIPR
-97 YFSVNQLVMPA
+97 YFSVNQDVLPTI
-108 LFDAFDQYVAAL
+108 LDSFDQYVAEL
-120 PASEVSN
+120 PASETSN
-127 ALFVNWRTT
+127 ALFINWRTT
-136 IEAMY
+136 IETMY
-141 SIGVV
+141 GLGVV

-161 NTRKKT
+161 ITRKKT
-167 IKLTD
+167 IKLAD
-172 LYADIDVKNELE
+172 LYSDIELKNELE
-184 NQLTEAGTG
+184 NQLSETSLR
-193 ILSDASMQYLLSL
+193 ILSDASIQYLFAL

-211 SYDETLTAQFH
+211 SYDETLTTQFR
-222 SEALAGIVPIRGLV
+222 SEAVAGIVPIRGLV

-255 ILQSLQLEYE
+255 ILQSLQLEFE

-271 SNTAWIILGYTLLVS
+271 SNTAWIILGYALLVII
-286 VPVLL
+286 PVLL

-305 NNKRIT
+305 NNKRTT
-311 FLCVIILLM
+311 FLCVNILLM
-320 VLLTKAVVDV
+320 VLLTKVVVDV

-342 LPLLMRTFFDTRIA
+342 LPLLLRTFFDTRIA
-356 LFSLMIALFLLAFLV
+356 LFSLMIALFLIAFLV

-404 VGLIVGLYVVS
+404 VGLIVGLYVIS
-415 YIAFTL
+415 YISFTL

-435 LLFVV
+435 LLFVI

-505 IDANT
+505 IGANT

-541 DDLSSGVSAKIIIEH
+541 DDLSSEVSAKIIIDH
-556 VLHGITLARKAKLPD
+556 VLHGITLARKSKLPD
-571 RVIDFIRTHHGTT
+571 RVVDFIRTHHGTT

-589 YQQAKQNNVKVAVE
+589 YQQAKQNNVEVDIE

-627 AASKSLKEPTAEKI
+627 AASKSLKEPTADKI
-641 IAFIDKIVQRLMDE
+641 ISFVDKIVQRLMDE
-655 KQFLAADITL
+655 KQFMEANVTL

-673 VLVEKL
+673 VLVDKL

>member
-1 MKSLLLYV
+1 MS
-9 EKWYFCLNLFYVAL
+9 LFYRFQA
-23 LQISSHTLYK
+23 ILYK

-76 IQKTEDEL
+76 IQKTQVEL
-84 EEERIRLKANIPR
+84 EEERTRLKANIPR
-97 YFSVNQLVMPA
+97 YFSVSQEVVPNVM
-108 LFDAFDQYVAAL
+108 DAFDQYVAAL
-120 PASEVSN
+120 PASEASN
-127 ALFVNWRTT
+127 ALFINWRTT

-141 SIGVV
+141 DIGVV

-161 NTRKKT
+161 STRKKN
-167 IKLTD
+167 INLGD
-172 LYADIDVKNELE
+172 LYADVDVKNALE
-184 NQLTEAGTG
+184 NQLTEAGLG
-193 ILSDASMQYLLSL
+193 VLSDASIQYLFSL

-211 SYDETLTAQFH
+211 SYDEALTAQFRT
-222 SEALAGIVPIRGLV
+222 EAVAGIVPIRGLV

-255 ILQSLQLEYE
+255 ILQSHQLEYE

-271 SNTAWIILGYTLLVS
+271 SNTAWIILGYALLVII
-286 VPVLL
+286 PVLL

-305 NNKRIT
+305 NNKRTT
-311 FLCVIILLM
+311 FLCVNILLM
-320 VLLTKAVVDV
+320 VLLTKVVVDV

-342 LPLLMRTFFDTRIA
+342 LPLLLRTFFDTRIA
-356 LFSLMIALFLLAFLV
+356 LFSLMIALFLIAFLV

-435 LLFVV
+435 LLFIV

-505 IDANT
+505 IGANT

-532 ENQASYSPH
+532 ENQVSYSPH
-541 DDLSSGVSAKIIIEH
+541 DDLSSNVSAKIIIEH

-571 RVIDFIRTHHGTT
+571 RVVDFIRTHHGTT

-589 YQQAKQNNVKVAVE
+589 YQQAKQNNVEVDIE

-641 IAFIDKIVQRLMDE
+641 IVFVDKIVQRLMDE
-655 KQFLAADITL
+655 KQFLEANITL

>member
-1 MKSLLLYV
+1 MS
-9 EKWYFCLNLFYVAL
+9 LFYRFQA
-23 LQISSHTLYK
+23 TLNK
-33 ILLCLLVV
+33 ILLFLFVV

-76 IQKTEDEL
+76 IQKTQDEL
-84 EEERIRLKANIPR
+84 EDERTRLKANIPR
-97 YFSVNQLVMPA
+97 YFSVDQEVLPA
-108 LFDAFDQYVAAL
+108 VFDAFDKYVAAL
-120 PASEVSN
+120 PASEASN

-141 SIGVV
+141 AIGVV
-146 SFSETLFEEEVALVN
+146 SFSETLFEEEIALVN

-211 SYDETLTAQFH
+211 SYDETLTAQFR
-222 SEALAGIVPIRGLV
+222 SEALAGIVSIRGLV

-342 LPLLMRTFFDTRIA
+342 LPLLLRTFFDTRIA

-541 DDLSSGVSAKIIIEH
+541 DDLSSEVSAKIIIEH

-571 RVIDFIRTHHGTT
+571 RVVDFIRTHHGTT

-589 YQQAKQNNVKVAVE
+589 YQQAKQNNDDVAIE

-641 IAFIDKIVQRLMDE
+641 NAFVDKIVQRLMDE

>member
-1 MKSLLLYV
+1 MS
-9 EKWYFCLNLFYVAL
+9 LFYRFQA
-23 LQISSHTLYK
+23 ILYK
-33 ILLCLLVV
+33 ILLCLFVV

-76 IQKTEDEL
+76 IQKTKVEL
-84 EEERIRLKANIPR
+84 EEERTRLKANIPR
-97 YFSVNQLVMPA
+97 YFSVNQEVIPSVLN
-108 LFDAFDQYVAAL
+108 DFDQYVAAL
-120 PASEVSN
+120 PASEASN
-127 ALFVNWRTT
+127 ALFINLRTT

-141 SIGVV
+141 DIGVV

-161 NTRKKT
+161 STRKKT
-167 IKLTD
+167 IKLGE
-172 LYADIDVKNELE
+172 LYADIDVKNTLE
-184 NQLTEAGTG
+184 NQLAEVGIS

-206 ITPNV
+206 IIPNIA
-211 SYDETLTAQFH
+211 YDEALTTQLRT
-222 SEALAGIVPIRGLV
+222 EAVAGIVPIRGLV

-271 SNTAWIILGYTLLVS
+271 SNTAWIILGYALLVII
-286 VPVLL
+286 PVLL

-305 NNKRIT
+305 NNKRTT
-311 FLCVIILLM
+311 FLCVNILLM
-320 VLLTKAVVDV
+320 VLLTKVVVDV
-330 NPLYVYA
+330 NPLYAYA

-342 LPLLMRTFFDTRIA
+342 LPLLLRTFFDTRIA
-356 LFSLMIALFLLAFLV
+356 LFSLMIALFLIAFLV

-440 NGLAILFVQPLIYI
+440 NGLALLFVQPLIYI

-505 IDANT
+505 IGANT

-541 DDLSSGVSAKIIIEH
+541 DDLSSEVSAKIIIEH

-571 RVIDFIRTHHGTT
+571 RVVDFIRTHHGTT

-589 YQQAKQNNVKVAVE
+589 YQQAKQNNVEVDIE
-603 QFQYPGP
+603 EFQYPGP

-641 IAFIDKIVQRLMDE
+641 IAFVDKIVQRLMDE
-655 KQFLAADITL
+655 KQFLEANITL

>member
-1 MKSLLLYV
+1 MS
-9 EKWYFCLNLFYVAL
+9 LFYRFQA
-23 LQISSHTLYK
+23 ILYK

-76 IQKTEDEL
+76 IQKTQVEL
-84 EEERIRLKANIPR
+84 EEERTRLKANIPR
-97 YFSVNQLVMPA
+97 YFSVSQEVVPTVM
-108 LFDAFDQYVAAL
+108 DAFDQYVAAL
-120 PASEVSN
+120 PASEASN
-127 ALFVNWRTT
+127 ALFINWRTT

-141 SIGVV
+141 EIGVV

-161 NTRKKT
+161 STRKKN
-167 IKLTD
+167 IKLGD
-172 LYADIDVKNELE
+172 LYADVDVKNALE
-184 NQLTEAGTG
+184 NQLTEAGLG
-193 ILSDASMQYLLSL
+193 VLSDASIQYLFSL

-211 SYDETLTAQFH
+211 SYDEALTAQFRT
-222 SEALAGIVPIRGLV
+222 EAVAGIVPIRGLV

-271 SNTAWIILGYTLLVS
+271 SNTAWIILGYALLVII
-286 VPVLL
+286 PVLL

-305 NNKRIT
+305 NNKRTT
-311 FLCVIILLM
+311 FLFVNILLM
-320 VLLTKAVVDV
+320 VLLTKVVVDV

-342 LPLLMRTFFDTRIA
+342 LPLLLRTFFDTRIA
-356 LFSLMIALFLLAFLV
+356 LFSLMIALFLIAFLV

-505 IDANT
+505 IGANM

-541 DDLSSGVSAKIIIEH
+541 DDLSSEVSAKIIIEH

-571 RVIDFIRTHHGTT
+571 RVVDFIRTHHGTT

-589 YQQAKQNNVKVAVE
+589 YQQAKQNNVEVDIE

-641 IAFIDKIVQRLMDE
+641 IVFVDKIVQRLMDE
-655 KQFLAADITL
+655 KQFLEANITL

>member
-1 MKSLLLYV
+1 ML
-9 EKWYFCLNLFYVAL
+9 LFYRFQAA
-23 LQISSHTLYK
+23 IYRAF
-33 ILLCLLVV
+33 LCLFTTA
-41 GVVVYL
+41 VVVYI
-47 LPRAGSFQYEIQA
+47 LPRGASFQYEIQE

-76 IQKTEDEL
+76 IQKSKNEL
-84 EEERIRLKANIPR
+84 NSEREALEANIPR
-97 YFSVNQLVMPA
+97 YFMYQDETVRKTL
-108 LFDAFDQYVAAL
+108 DAFDQYSATL
-120 PASEVSN
+120 PTSPEFN
-127 ALFVNWRTT
+127 TILINWRTVL
-136 IEAMY
+136 EAIY
-141 SIGVV
+141 AKGIVADDQIIVDNES
-146 SFSETLFEEEVALVN
+146 VALVHD
-161 NTRKKT
+161 TRQTTVLISDLFSQKEAKQDL
-167 IKLTD
+167 IKQLD
-172 LYADIDVKNELE
+172 LFGSDV
-184 NQLTEAGTG
+184 
-193 ILSDASMQYLLSL
+193 LSEVTLQYLLSL
-206 ITPNV
+206 VEPNIL
-211 SYDETLTAQFH
+211 YNDALTRQFKAE
-222 SEALAGIVPIRGLV
+222 SVAGVVTVRGLV

-243 AKGEVVEGEKLK
+243 AKGEVVEGEKLQK
-255 ILQSLQLEYE
+255 LKSLQQEFE

-271 SNTAWIILGYTLLVS
+271 TNTSWIIFGYSLLVFI
-286 VPVLL
+286 PVVL
-291 LFVFLWRTRPLVFE
+291 LFVFLWRTRKMVFE
-305 NNKRIT
+305 NNKRLT
-311 FLCVIILLM
+311 FLCVNVLLI
-320 VLLTKAVVDV
+320 VLLTKVAVDAD
-330 NPLYVYA
+330 PQFVYA

-356 LFSLMIALFLLAFLV
+356 LFTLMTTLFLIAFLV
-371 PNSFEFMF
+371 PNSYEFIY
-379 LQMMAGILAS
+379 LHIMAGILAS

-404 VGLIVGLYVVS
+404 VGLIVGLYAVS

-421 IHDGNLNQLSYDVL
+421 IHDGNLLQLSYDIL

-440 NGLAILFVQPLIYI
+440 NGLAILFVQPLIYV

-505 IDANT
+505 IGANT

-522 GKMKNPVFFS
+522 GKIKNPVFFS
-532 ENQASYSPH
+532 ENQATYSPH
-541 DDLSSGVSAKIIIEH
+541 DDLEPEVSSKIIIDH
-556 VLHGITLARKAKLPD
+556 VLNGIKNARKSKLPD

-589 YQQAKQNNVKVAVE
+589 LQQAKQNNPDIDVA

-641 IAFIDKIVQRLMDE
+641 IAFVDKIVQRLMDE
-655 KQFLAADITL
+655 KQFLEANITL
-665 REIETIKK
+665 REIETVKS
-673 VLVEKL
+673 VLSEKL

-684 LRVAYPE
+684 LRVSYPE

>member
-1 MKSLLLYV
+1 MS
-9 EKWYFCLNLFYVAL
+9 LFYRFQA
-23 LQISSHTLYK
+23 ILYK
-33 ILLCLLVV
+33 ILLFLFVV

-76 IQKTEDEL
+76 IQKTADEL
-84 EEERIRLKANIPR
+84 EEERTRLKANIPR
-97 YFSVNQLVMPA
+97 YFSVDQEVLPA
-108 LFDAFDQYVAAL
+108 VFDAFDQYVAAL
-120 PASEVSN
+120 PANEASN

-141 SIGVV
+141 AIGVV
-146 SFSETLFEEEVALVN
+146 SFSETLFEEEIALVN

-211 SYDETLTAQFH
+211 SYDETLTAQFR
-222 SEALAGIVPIRGLV
+222 SEALAGIVSIRGLV

-271 SNTAWIILGYTLLVS
+271 TNTAWIILGYTLLVS

-342 LPLLMRTFFDTRIA
+342 LPLLLRTFFDTRIA

-541 DDLSSGVSAKIIIEH
+541 DDLSSEVSAKIIIEH

-571 RVIDFIRTHHGTT
+571 RVVDFIRTHHGTT

-589 YQQAKQNNVKVAVE
+589 YQQAKQHNDEVAVE

-641 IAFIDKIVQRLMDE
+641 IAFVDKIVQRLMDE
-655 KQFLAADITL
+655 KQFLSADITL

-673 VLVEKL
+673 VLVDKL

>member
-1 MKSLLLYV
+1 MS
-9 EKWYFCLNLFYVAL
+9 LFYRFQA
-23 LQISSHTLYK
+23 ILYK
-33 ILLCLLVV
+33 ILLFLFVV

-76 IQKTEDEL
+76 IQKTADEL
-84 EEERIRLKANIPR
+84 EEERTRLKANIPR
-97 YFSVNQLVMPA
+97 YFSVDQEVLPA
-108 LFDAFDQYVAAL
+108 VFDAFDQYVAAL
-120 PASEVSN
+120 PANEASN

-141 SIGVV
+141 TIGVV
-146 SFSETLFEEEVALVN
+146 SFSETLFEEEIALVN

-184 NQLTEAGTG
+184 NQLIEAGTG

-211 SYDETLTAQFH
+211 SYDETLTAQFR
-222 SEALAGIVPIRGLV
+222 SEALAGIVSIRGLV

-271 SNTAWIILGYTLLVS
+271 TNTAWIILVYTLLVS

-320 VLLTKAVVDV
+320 VLLTKTVVDV

-342 LPLLMRTFFDTRIA
+342 LPLLLRTFFDTRIA

-541 DDLSSGVSAKIIIEH
+541 DDLSSEVSAKIIIEH

-571 RVIDFIRTHHGTT
+571 RVVDFIRTHHGTT

-589 YQQAKQNNVKVAVE
+589 YQQAKQNNDEVAIE

-641 IAFIDKIVQRLMDE
+641 NAFVDKIVQRLMDE

>member
-1 MKSLLLYV
+1 MS
-9 EKWYFCLNLFYVAL
+9 LFYRFQA
-23 LQISSHTLYK
+23 ILYK
-33 ILLCLLVV
+33 ILLCLFVV

-76 IQKTEDEL
+76 IQKTQVEL
-84 EEERIRLKANIPR
+84 EEERTRLKANIPR
-97 YFSVNQLVMPA
+97 YFSVNQEVLPTV
-108 LFDAFDQYVAAL
+108 LDAFDQYVAAL
-120 PASEVSN
+120 PASEASN
-127 ALFVNWRTT
+127 ALFINWRTT

-141 SIGVV
+141 DIGVV

-161 NTRKKT
+161 STRKKT
-167 IKLTD
+167 IKLGD
-172 LYADIDVKNELE
+172 LYADIDVKNALK
-184 NQLTEAGTG
+184 NQLAEAGLG
-193 ILSDASMQYLLSL
+193 ILSDASIQYLLSL

-211 SYDETLTAQFH
+211 SYDEALTTQFRT
-222 SEALAGIVPIRGLV
+222 EAVAGIVPIRGLV

-271 SNTAWIILGYTLLVS
+271 SNTAWIILGYALLVII
-286 VPVLL
+286 PVLL

-305 NNKRIT
+305 NNKRTT
-311 FLCVIILLM
+311 FLCVNILLI
-320 VLLTKAVVDV
+320 VLLTKVVVDV
-330 NPLYVYA
+330 NPLYAYA

-342 LPLLMRTFFDTRIA
+342 LPLLLRTFFDTRIA
-356 LFSLMIALFLLAFLV
+356 LFSLMIALFLIAFLV

-404 VGLIVGLYVVS
+404 VGLIVGLYFVS
-415 YIAFTL
+415 HIAFTL

-505 IDANT
+505 IGANT

-541 DDLSSGVSAKIIIEH
+541 DDLSSEVSANIIIEH

-571 RVIDFIRTHHGTT
+571 RVVDFIRTHHGTT

-589 YQQAKQNNVKVAVE
+589 YQQAKQNNVEVDIE
-603 QFQYPGP
+603 EFQYPGP

-641 IAFIDKIVQRLMDE
+641 IAFVDKIVQRLMDE
-655 KQFLAADITL
+655 KQFLEANITL

-673 VLVEKL
+673 VLIEKL

>member
-1 MKSLLLYV
+1 MS
-9 EKWYFCLNLFYVAL
+9 LFYRFQA
-23 LQISSHTLYK
+23 ILYK
-33 ILLCLLVV
+33 ILLCLFVV

-76 IQKTEDEL
+76 IQKTQVEL
-84 EEERIRLKANIPR
+84 EEERTRLKANIPR
-97 YFSVNQLVMPA
+97 YFSVNQEVVPTVL
-108 LFDAFDQYVAAL
+108 DAFDQYVAAL
-120 PASEVSN
+120 PASEASN
-127 ALFVNWRTT
+127 ALFINWRTT

-141 SIGVV
+141 DIGVV

-161 NTRKKT
+161 STRKKT
-167 IKLTD
+167 IKLGD
-172 LYADIDVKNELE
+172 LYADIDVKNALE
-184 NQLTEAGTG
+184 NQLTEAGLG
-193 ILSDASMQYLLSL
+193 ILSDASIQYLFSL

-211 SYDETLTAQFH
+211 SYDEALTTQFRT
-222 SEALAGIVPIRGLV
+222 EAVAGIVPIRGLV

-271 SNTAWIILGYTLLVS
+271 SNTAWIILGYVLLVII
-286 VPVLL
+286 PVLL

-305 NNKRIT
+305 NNKRTT
-311 FLCVIILLM
+311 FLCVNILLM
-320 VLLTKAVVDV
+320 VLLTKVVVDV
-330 NPLYVYA
+330 NPLYAYA

-342 LPLLMRTFFDTRIA
+342 LPLLLRTFFDTRIA
-356 LFSLMIALFLLAFLV
+356 LFSLMIALFLIAFLV

-505 IDANT
+505 IGANT

-541 DDLSSGVSAKIIIEH
+541 DDLSSEVSAKIIIEH

-571 RVIDFIRTHHGTT
+571 RVVDFIRTHHGTT

-589 YQQAKQNNVKVAVE
+589 YQQAKQKNVEVDIE
-603 QFQYPGP
+603 EFQYPGP

-641 IAFIDKIVQRLMDE
+641 IAFVDKIVQRLMDE
-655 KQFLAADITL
+655 KQFLEANITL

>member
-1 MKSLLLYV
+1 MS
-9 EKWYFCLNLFYVAL
+9 LFYRFQA
-23 LQISSHTLYK
+23 ILYK

-76 IQKTEDEL
+76 IQKTQVEL
-84 EEERIRLKANIPR
+84 EEERTRLKANIPR
-97 YFSVNQLVMPA
+97 YFSVSQEVVPTVM
-108 LFDAFDQYVAAL
+108 DAFDQYVAAL
-120 PASEVSN
+120 PASEASN
-127 ALFVNWRTT
+127 ALFINWRTT

-141 SIGVV
+141 EIGVV

-161 NTRKKT
+161 STRKKT
-167 IKLTD
+167 IKLGD
-172 LYADIDVKNELE
+172 LYADVDVKNALE
-184 NQLTEAGTG
+184 NQLTEAGLG
-193 ILSDASMQYLLSL
+193 VLSDASIQYLFSL

-211 SYDETLTAQFH
+211 SYDEALTAQFRT
-222 SEALAGIVPIRGLV
+222 EAVAGIVPIRGLV

-271 SNTAWIILGYTLLVS
+271 SNTAWIILGYALLVII
-286 VPVLL
+286 PVLL

-305 NNKRIT
+305 NNKRTT
-311 FLCVIILLM
+311 FLCVNILLM
-320 VLLTKAVVDV
+320 VLLTKVVVDV

-342 LPLLMRTFFDTRIA
+342 LPLLLRTFFDTRIA
-356 LFSLMIALFLLAFLV
+356 LFSLMIALFLIAFLV

-379 LQMMAGILAS
+379 LQMMAGILTS

-505 IDANT
+505 IGANT

-541 DDLSSGVSAKIIIEH
+541 DDLSSEVSAKIIIEH

-571 RVIDFIRTHHGTT
+571 RVVDFIRTHHGTT

-589 YQQAKQNNVKVAVE
+589 YQQAKQNNVEVDIE

-641 IAFIDKIVQRLMDE
+641 IVFVDKIVQRLMDE
-655 KQFLAADITL
+655 KQFLEANITL

>member
-1 MKSLLLYV
+1 MS
-9 EKWYFCLNLFYVAL
+9 LFYRFQA
-23 LQISSHTLYK
+23 ILYK
-33 ILLCLLVV
+33 ILLCLFVV

-76 IQKTEDEL
+76 IQKTKVEL
-84 EEERIRLKANIPR
+84 EEERTRLKANIPR
-97 YFSVNQLVMPA
+97 YFSVNQEVIPSVLN
-108 LFDAFDQYVAAL
+108 DFDQYVAAL
-120 PASEVSN
+120 PASEASN
-127 ALFVNWRTT
+127 ALFINLRTT

-141 SIGVV
+141 DIGVV

-161 NTRKKT
+161 STRKKT
-167 IKLTD
+167 IKLGE
-172 LYADIDVKNELE
+172 LYADIDVKNTLE
-184 NQLTEAGTG
+184 NQLAEVGIS

-206 ITPNV
+206 IIPNIA
-211 SYDETLTAQFH
+211 YDEALTTQLRT
-222 SEALAGIVPIRGLV
+222 EAVAGIVPIRGLV

-271 SNTAWIILGYTLLVS
+271 SNTAWIILGYALLVII
-286 VPVLL
+286 PVLL

-305 NNKRIT
+305 NNKRTT
-311 FLCVIILLM
+311 FLCVNILLM
-320 VLLTKAVVDV
+320 VLLTKVVVDV
-330 NPLYVYA
+330 NPLYAYA

-342 LPLLMRTFFDTRIA
+342 LPLLLRTFFDTRIA
-356 LFSLMIALFLLAFLV
+356 LFSLMIALFLIAFLV

-440 NGLAILFVQPLIYI
+440 NGLALLFVQPLIYI

-505 IDANT
+505 IGANT
-510 LLTRVGALYHDI
+510 LLTRVGAFYHDI

-532 ENQASYSPH
+532 ENQDSYSPH
-541 DDLSSGVSAKIIIEH
+541 DDLSYKLSAKIIIEH

-571 RVIDFIRTHHGTT
+571 RVVDFIRTHHGTT
-584 TVLYF
+584 TVLFF
-589 YQQAKQNNVKVAVE
+589 YQQAKQNNVEVDIE
-603 QFQYPGP
+603 EFQYPGP

-641 IAFIDKIVQRLMDE
+641 IAFVGKIVQRLMDE
-655 KQFLAADITL
+655 KQFLEANITL